1 MPLVVAAVFTNSME
15 AGVASSRLEADGIP
29 SFLFDLNVSAE
40 GASFLMPIRLMVD
53 EEDIDEVRRILG
65 DT

>member
-1 MPLVVAAVFTNSME
+1 MALVVAATFTNSME

-29 SFLFDLNVSAE
+29 CFLFDLNVSAE

-53 EEDIDEVRRILG
+53 EEDLDGAREILG